1 MRRLLQQISP
11 TINVKQLDTDFSVSE
26 SLAASATA
34 RQSTNCNS
42 NCVSCNDTV
51 SAEKLSG
58 ISKSLYTVLYLLC
71 VTHVMRKWLKILMRF
86 VQAVSFPDM
95 GT

>member
-26 SLAASATA
+26 SLASSATA

-42 NCVSCNDTV
+42 NCVSCNGTV
-51 SAEKLSG
+51 SVEKLSG
-58 ISKSLYTVLYLLC
+58 ISKSCIVFIVRDTCNTEMAQNSNEIHSSNEL
-71 VTHVMRKWLKILMRF
+71 
-86 VQAVSFPDM
+86 S
-95 GT
+95 